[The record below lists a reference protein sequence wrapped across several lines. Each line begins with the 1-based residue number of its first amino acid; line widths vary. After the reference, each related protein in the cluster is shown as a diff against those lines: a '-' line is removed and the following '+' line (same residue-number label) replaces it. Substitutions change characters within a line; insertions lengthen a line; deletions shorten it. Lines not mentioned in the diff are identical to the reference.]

1 MVDKAQAESLLQ
13 VGQEKPDME
22 EALIKLQ
29 PVLQKLK
36 SLDPKTF
43 GLLNGMVDKAQAE
56 SFLQTPT
63 LDEQD
68 KLARLGPILD
78 KLKHLD
84 PKTFSML
91 NKMVGGSA
99 LLQGDKPF
107 KATL

>member
-1 MVDKAQAESLLQ
+1 MVGGSAFVQ
-13 VGQEKPDME
+13 VDNTKPDME

-63 LDEQD
+63 MDEQD

-78 KLKHLD
+78 KLKTLD
-84 PKTFSML
+84 PKTFKML
-91 NKMVGGSA
+91 NKMVGAESFV
-99 LLQGDKPF
+99 QVDN
-107 KATL
+107 T